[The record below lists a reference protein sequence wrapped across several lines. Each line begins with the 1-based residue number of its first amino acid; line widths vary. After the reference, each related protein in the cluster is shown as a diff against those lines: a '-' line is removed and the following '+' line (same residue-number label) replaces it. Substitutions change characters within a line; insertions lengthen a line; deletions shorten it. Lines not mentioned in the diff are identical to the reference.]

1 MDKDNRFLLRELQK
15 KPEER
20 KPVEDAYSAAYME
33 DPDDEGFLTAE
44 EQGFMLG
51 YLS

>member
-15 KPEER
+15 KEH